1 MYKFKFLFNNSLS
14 GVAYISWNP
23 DSTHLLVCGPEESPE
38 VLLWNVEN
46 ENFLKVTQS
55 PEDALTCCAWNKDG
69 TRFVVRMNYTLLKT
83 TMFQNIVELKIL
95 RVFTLTN
102 EL

>member
-1 MYKFKFLFNNSLS
+1 MHNNLNSCLNKINTFHIITNKFL

-46 ENFLKVTQS
+46 ENFLKVSQS

-69 TRFVVRMNYTLLKT
+69 TRFVVSTL
-83 TMFQNIVELKIL
+83 QNQL
-95 RVFTLTN
+95 N
-102 EL
+102 H